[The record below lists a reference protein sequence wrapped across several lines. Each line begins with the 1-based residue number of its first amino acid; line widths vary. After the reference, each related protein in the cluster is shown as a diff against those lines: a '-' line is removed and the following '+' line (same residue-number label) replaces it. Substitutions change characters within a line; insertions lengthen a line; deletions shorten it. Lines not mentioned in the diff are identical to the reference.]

1 MKKIILSI
9 ILFSLVTNV
18 FSQSRVNRSKLSFS
32 NFSEK
37 LSSSTGWSYNET
49 LGEWIDYEN
58 VINKDKDYK
67 TKYKSLRGEYMM
79 SRIKQ
84 NFIDIK
90 TKSLSINEEK
100 YFVVMVRKWDGRYK
114 YPSIYEDW
122 YSWEEVQGFI
132 FTENE
137 YSKILNFTG
146 EIKLETN
153 NYVELG
159 SSYEKYDETVFLDLI
174 QNELKSDNKYSSKYT
189 FPVLKT
195 TSDELEVIRFYVPQV
210 FTKSKFNSYN
220 FEKEYLETSPENF
233 DKIVDCK

>member
-32 NFSEK
+32 NSSEK
-37 LSSSTGWSYNET
+37 LSSSIGWSYNET

-58 VINKDKDYK
+58 VINKDKVYK

-100 YFVVMVRKWDGRYK
+100 YFVVMVRKWNGRYK
-114 YPSIYEDW
+114 YPSIYKDW

-233 DKIVDCK
+233 DKIIIR

>member
-32 NFSEK
+32 NSSEK

-58 VINKDKDYK
+58 VINKDKVYK

-233 DKIVDCK
+233 DKIIIR

>member
-32 NFSEK
+32 NSSEK

-58 VINKDKDYK
+58 VINKDKVYK

-122 YSWEEVQGFI
+122 YSW
-132 FTENE
+132 
-137 YSKILNFTG
+137 
-146 EIKLETN
+146 
-153 NYVELG
+153 
-159 SSYEKYDETVFLDLI
+159 
-174 QNELKSDNKYSSKYT
+174 
-189 FPVLKT
+189 
-195 TSDELEVIRFYVPQV
+195 
-210 FTKSKFNSYN
+210 
-220 FEKEYLETSPENF
+220 
-233 DKIVDCK
+233 

>member
-32 NFSEK
+32 NSSEK

-233 DKIVDCK
+233 DKIIIR

>member
-32 NFSEK
+32 NSSEK

-58 VINKDKDYK
+58 VINKDKVYK

-100 YFVVMVRKWDGRYK
+100 YFVVMVRKWNGRYK

-233 DKIVDCK
+233 DKIIIR

>member
-32 NFSEK
+32 NSSEK

-100 YFVVMVRKWDGRYK
+100 YFVVMVRKWNGRYK

-233 DKIVDCK
+233 DKIIIR